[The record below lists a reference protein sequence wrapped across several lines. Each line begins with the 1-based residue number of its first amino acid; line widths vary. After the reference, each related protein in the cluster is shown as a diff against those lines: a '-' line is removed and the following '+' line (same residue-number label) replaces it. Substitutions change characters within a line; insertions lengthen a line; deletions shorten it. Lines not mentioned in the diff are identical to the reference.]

1 MIIETNQI
9 NKEIFEEIIKLGMDD
24 LMEMIKANRN
34 FDRFEKILNVIPD
47 DKKIIKTMFLE
58 TIISEPK
65 TSMLFT
71 HIATD
76 TLINIIVA
84 KLLTD
89 KKREEKEMTDESSN

>member
-1 MIIETNQI
+1 MKKTDLELQDET
-9 NKEIFEEIIKLGMDD
+9 FEEIINLGMDD

-34 FDRFEKILNVIPD
+34 FDKFEKALNIIPGE
-47 DKKIIKTMFLE
+47 KKIIKTMFLE
-58 TIISEPK
+58 TITSEPK
-65 TSMLFT
+65 TAMLFT